1 MLLRAYRCSFLKRLF
16 LVFYYTILS
25 RLFVA
30 YAQTVC
36 NELIAEFLA
45 AYSDNAVDPQ
55 LLALVTGGDFVRP
68 WRDGVR
74 LHYRRTILQNYARD
88 AWRDI
93 LSPRL
98 PAEVIISEDNVKKW
112 TLAMTGLSLS
122 EGES

>member
-1 MLLRAYRCSFLKRLF
+1 
-16 LVFYYTILS
+16 LS
-25 RLFVA
+25 AA

-36 NELIAEFLA
+36 NELIAEFLKA
-45 AYSDNAVDPQ
+45 HSDNAVDPQ

-74 LHYRRTILQNYARD
+74 LRYRRTILQNYARD

-98 PAEVIISEDNVKKW
+98 PADVIIPEDGVKKW

-122 EGES
+122 EGKS

>member
-1 MLLRAYRCSFLKRLF
+1 MFWSVVPHC
-16 LVFYYTILS
+16 TIVS
-25 RLFVA
+25 CFSAA

-36 NELIAEFLA
+36 NELVVEFLDA
-45 AYSDNAVDPQ
+45 HSGNTVDPQ

-74 LHYRRTILQNYARD
+74 LRYRRTILQSYARD

-98 PAEVIISEDNVKKW
+98 PAGVIISEDNVKKW

-122 EGES
+122 EGEP

>member
-1 MLLRAYRCSFLKRLF
+1 LYHR
-16 LVFYYTILS
+16 VFVS
-25 RLFVA
+25 AA

-36 NELIAEFLA
+36 SELIVEFLDA
-45 AYSDNAVDPQ
+45 HPDDIVDPQ
-55 LLALVTGGDFVRP
+55 LIALVSGGDFVRP

-74 LHYRRTILQNYARD
+74 LRYRRTILQGYARG

-98 PAEVIISEDNVKKW
+98 PAGAVISEDNVKKW

-122 EGES
+122 EGEP